1 MIDIKFLRENPD
13 VVKENIK
20 KKFQDV
26 KLPLVDEVIALDAEN
41 RKTQQEADNLR
52 SQKNKI
58 AKQIGGL
65 MGQIKKAEAAGN
77 TVEAE
82 EKKKEAE
89 RLKIQSVADEARLAE
104 LEAKEPELQTR
115 IREIMYKIPNIID
128 ASVPV
133 GRDDSENVEIEKFGE
148 PVVPAFEIPHHADI
162 LKSIS
167 GLDKE
172 SAGRTSGDGF
182 YYLMGDAARLHS
194 AMLSYAR
201 DFMIDKGFIYCIP
214 PFMIRSDVVNGVMS
228 FAEMEAMMY
237 KIEGEDLFLIG
248 TSEHSMI
255 GKFKGEIVK
264 EDSLPITMT
273 SYSPCFR
280 KEVGSHGLEER
291 GLYRVHQFEK
301 QEMVVLCK
309 PEESMDWYNKM
320 WSYTVEFFRSLD
332 VPVRTLE
339 CCSGDLAD
347 LKVKSCDVEAW
358 SPRQQKYF
366 EVGSCS
372 TLGDAQARRLGIRT
386 KGEKGTYFVHTLNN
400 TVLATP
406 RGLIAVLENNLNE
419 DGSISIPKALQPYM
433 GGKQKIVPTQK

>member
-13 VVKENIK
+13 IVKENIK
-20 KKFQDV
+20 KKFQDA
-26 KLPLVDEVIALDAEN
+26 KLPLVDEVIALDAES

-52 SQKNKI
+52 GQKNKI

-65 MGQIKKAEAAGN
+65 MGMMKKAEAAGDMA
-77 TVEAE
+77 EAE
-82 EKKKEAE
+82 AKKKEADA
-89 RLKIQSVADEARLAE
+89 LKAQSVANDARLAE
-104 LEAKEPELQTR
+104 LEEKEPQLTAR
-115 IREIMYKIPNIID
+115 IREIMYMIPNIID

-133 GRDDSENVEIEKFGE
+133 GENDTQNVEIEKFGE
-148 PVVPAFEIPHHADI
+148 PVVPSFVIPHHADI

-201 DFMIDKGFIYCIP
+201 DFMIDKGFTYCIP

-264 EDSLPITMT
+264 EASLPITMT

-332 VPVRTLE
+332 IPVRTLE

-406 RGLIAVLENNLNE
+406 RGLIAFLENNLNE
-419 DGSISIPKALQPYM
+419 DGTINVPKALQPYM
-433 GGKQKIVPTQK
+433 GGKEKIVPTC